1 MKPLRRICVF
11 CGSHLGR
18 RPEYALCAARLGRGL
33 AKRGIGLVYGGAS
46 VGLMG
51 TIADAVLAGGGEV
64 VGVIPGGL
72 AAKEIAHPGLTQL
85 HLVDTMHERKALMER
100 LSDGFIAMP
109 GGFGT
114 FEEIL
119 EIMTWT
125 QLGLHRKPA
134 GFLNVGGYYDALL
147 RQIDIG
153 IQEGFIPRQ
162 LKPAIVA
169 RKSPER
175 LLAALLEHQPPPPTV
190 KWLTRKE
197 T

>member
-1 MKPLRRICVF
+1 MKPVRRICVF

-18 RPEYALCAARLGRGL
+18 RPEYALHAARLGRAL
-33 AKRGIGLVYGGAS
+33 ARRGIGLVYGGAA

-51 TIADAVLAGGGEV
+51 AVADAALAGGGEV

-147 RQIDIG
+147 KQIRVG
-153 IQEGFIPRQ
+153 LAEGFIPRQ
-162 LKPAIVA
+162 LAPAIVT

-175 LLAALLEHQPPPPTV
+175 LLAALLTHEPPPPTV
-190 KWLTRKE
+190 KWITREE

>member
-1 MKPLRRICVF
+1 MNGIRRICVF
-11 CGSHLGR
+11 CGSHVGA
-18 RPEYALCAARLGRGL
+18 RPAYAESATRLGASL

-51 TIADAVLAGGGEV
+51 AVADAVLAGGGEV
-64 VGVIPGGL
+64 HGVIPGGL
-72 AAKEIAHPGLTQL
+72 AAKEIAHDGLTRL
-85 HLVDTMHERKALMER
+85 HVVGTMHERKALMER
-100 LSDGFIAMP
+100 LADGFIALP

-147 RQIDIG
+147 SQIRKG
-153 IQEGFIPRQ
+153 LSEGFIPRA
-162 LKPAIVA
+162 LAPAIVS

-175 LLAALLEHQPPPPTV
+175 LLSALLAHQPPPPTV
-190 KWLTRKE
+190 KWITRKA